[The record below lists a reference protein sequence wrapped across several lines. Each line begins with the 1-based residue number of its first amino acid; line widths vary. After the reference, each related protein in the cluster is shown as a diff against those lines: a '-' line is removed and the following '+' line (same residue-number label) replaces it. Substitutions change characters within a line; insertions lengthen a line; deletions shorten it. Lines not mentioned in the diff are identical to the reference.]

1 MPCHTLTSMISD
13 AQWSVYSA
21 TTTMTC
27 MLSLETSKETWQS
40 GPKVRQ
46 PLFAKTHRS
55 KYCKFQIRFIGPIQ
69 LGPYTLMGGWTIS
82 SSPSSHHRSSGSKRK
97 TAIQSRYTS
106 QIAPGAMQERPKI
119 FFA

>member
-1 MPCHTLTSMISD
+1 
-13 AQWSVYSA
+13 
-21 TTTMTC
+21 
-27 MLSLETSKETWQS
+27 
-40 GPKVRQ
+40 
-46 PLFAKTHRS
+46 
-55 KYCKFQIRFIGPIQ
+55 
-69 LGPYTLMGGWTIS
+69 LMGGWTIS